1 MNSNRIILLII
12 LIFTFV
18 STILAMVHISIQAK
32 AKFVKSGNVNLFKN
46 PLESAILLKIEGEIH
61 SGKSTYQST
70 GADTVLAKLRDIED
84 SAEVKG
90 VLIEIN
96 SPGGTV
102 GASQEIFQELMYL
115 REKKN
120 KKIVVSMKDLAASG
134 GYYIASAGDFIYAE
148 AGTITGSIGVITI
161 SPNISGLLKKY
172 SVEMRVYKAGKYKDI
187 LSMFKESTEEEESI
201 IEGLLYDTYNRFIS
215 DVARGRKKK
224 VSYIAKIA
232 EGRIYSGEA
241 AVKNKLVDEVG
252 GRREAMSKLSELC
265 GVTKLNLLEEEE
277 SPFDRLFSIMGT
289 KFSTLLGTGF
299 QNSFSIKQLKSP
311 ILLMMPGS
319 FSLQEL

>member
-1 MNSNRIILLII
+1 MNTNRTILLFI

-18 STILAMVHISIQAK
+18 STILAMVHIAIQAK
-32 AKFVKSGNVNLFKN
+32 AKTAKNGSVNIFKN
-46 PLESAILLKIEGEIH
+46 SIESAILLKVEGEIH

-70 GADTVLAKLRDIED
+70 GADTVLSKLREIED
-84 SAEVKG
+84 NTDIKG

-102 GASQEIFQELMYL
+102 GASQEIFEQLMYL
-115 REKKN
+115 KEKKN

-134 GYYIASAGDFIYAE
+134 GYYIASAADYIYTE
-148 AGTITGSIGVITI
+148 AGTITGSIGVITV

-187 LSMFKESTEEEESI
+187 LSMFKDSTEEEVAI
-201 IEGLLYDTYNRFIS
+201 IEGLLSDTYNRFIA

-224 VSYIAKIA
+224 VSTIEKLA

-241 AVKNKLVDEVG
+241 AVKNKLADEIG
-252 GRREAMSKLSELC
+252 GRREALSKLSELC
-265 GVTKLNLLEEEE
+265 GVTSLNLLEDEE
-277 SPFDRLFSIMGT
+277 SPFDRFFNIMGT
-289 KFSTLLGTGF
+289 KLGSLSGFSS
-299 QNSFSIKQLKSP
+299 QNGLSLKQLKSP
-311 ILLMMPGS
+311 ILLIMPSS
-319 FSLQEL
+319 FTIQE

>member
-1 MNSNRIILLII
+1 MNTNRIILLFI
-12 LIFTFV
+12 LIFTV
-18 STILAMVHISIQAK
+18 ASTVLAMIHISIQAK
-32 AKFVKSGNVNLFKN
+32 AKITRSGNVNVFKN
-46 PLESAILLKIEGEIH
+46 PLESAILLKVEGEIH

-70 GADTVLAKLRDIED
+70 GADTVLAKLREIED
-84 SAEVKG
+84 SNEIKG

-102 GASQEIFQELMYL
+102 GASQEIFEEIMYL

-120 KKIVVSMKDLAASG
+120 KKVVVSMKDLAASG
-134 GYYIASAGDFIYAE
+134 GYYIASAADYIYSE
-148 AGTITGSIGVITI
+148 AGTITGSIGVITV

-187 LSMFKESTEEEESI
+187 LSMFKESTEEEDSI
-201 IEGLLYDTYNRFIS
+201 IESLLSDTYNRFIS

-224 VSYIAKIA
+224 VSTIEKLA

-241 AVKNKLVDEVG
+241 AVKSKLVDEIG
-252 GRREAMSKLSELC
+252 GRREALSKLSELC
-265 GVTKLNLLEEEE
+265 GVSSLNLLEEEE
-277 SPFDRLFSIMGT
+277 SPFDRLFNIMGA
-289 KFSTLLGTGF
+289 KLSAISGIGNHGAFSV
-299 QNSFSIKQLKSP
+299 KQLKSP
-311 ILLMMPGS
+311 ILLIMPGA

>member
-1 MNSNRIILLII
+1 MNTNRTILLFI

-18 STILAMVHISIQAK
+18 STILAMVHIAIQAK
-32 AKFVKSGNVNLFKN
+32 SKIAKTGSVNIFRN
-46 PLESAILLKIEGEIH
+46 PLESAALIKVEGEIH

-84 SAEVKG
+84 NNEIKG

-102 GASQEIFQELMYL
+102 GASQEIFEQIMYL

-120 KKIVVSMKDLAASG
+120 KKVVVSMKDLAASG
-134 GYYIASAGDFIYAE
+134 GYYIASAADYIFTE
-148 AGTITGSIGVITI
+148 AGTITGSIGVITV

-187 LSMFKESTEEEESI
+187 LSMFKDSTEEEVEI
-201 IEGLLYDTYNRFIS
+201 IEGLLSDTYNRFIA
-215 DVARGRKKK
+215 DIARGRKKK
-224 VSYIAKIA
+224 VSLIEKLA
-232 EGRIYSGEA
+232 EGKIYSGEA
-241 AVKNKLVDEVG
+241 AVKNKLVDEIG

-265 GVTKLNLLEEEE
+265 GVTNLNLLEDEE
-277 SPFDRLFSIMGT
+277 SPFDRLFNIMGT
-289 KFSTLLGTGF
+289 KLSIMSGLG
-299 QNSFSIKQLKSP
+299 QQHPFSIKQLKSP
-311 ILLMMPGS
+311 ILLMMPS
-319 FSLQEL
+319 ALSIQE